1 MPVVI
6 GYTVATAYANQPTPV
21 TIGPDPVEA
30 VSVAFSYGTLGTNGV
45 PVEATAIS
53 VADANPSP
61 PTTTGE
67 QLQFFWG

>member
-21 TIGPDPVEA
+21 TINPDPVDA
-30 VSVAFSYGTLGTNGV
+30 LSMAYNYGTLGTNGV
-45 PVEATAIS
+45 PVEAAAIA

-61 PTTTGE
+61 PTTSGE